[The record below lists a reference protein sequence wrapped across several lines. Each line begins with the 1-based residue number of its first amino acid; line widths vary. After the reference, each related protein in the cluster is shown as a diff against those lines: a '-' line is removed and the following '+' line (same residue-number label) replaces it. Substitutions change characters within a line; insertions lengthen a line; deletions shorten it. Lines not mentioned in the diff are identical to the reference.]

1 MFTASL
7 YVWYN
12 IVKWVLFMW
21 KKIFTVT
28 VVLLIALFIF
38 SKESI
43 SFDVVDDDGKPVTL
57 TLRKRRFQKYYNEV
71 ILSDGE
77 NVNTHVF
84 KDKYTLNIWKW
95 KTGRVN
101 DENNEDVVFGVY
113 NIAPHHRIM
122 TNRVFIYTVKDL
134 ELQPKFRASRLTY
147 PISDFTLYDIDG
159 DGYGEVV
166 AIEKYKSESYI
177 SAYKEY
183 DLKIERVYFGKFSF
197 EISRFLEDG
206 ENLSVETEKGTF
218 NVGLK
223 NKEVYLK

>member
-1 MFTASL
+1 
-7 YVWYN
+7 
-12 IVKWVLFMW
+12 MW
-21 KKIFTVT
+21 KKFLVVT
-28 VVLLIALFIF
+28 IVLVIILFIF

-57 TLRKRRFQKYYNEV
+57 TLRKRRFQKFYNEV
-71 ILSDGE
+71 TLSDGK

-147 PISDFTLYDIDG
+147 PISDFTLYDIDD
-159 DGYGEVV
+159 DGYDEVV
-166 AIEKYKSESYI
+166 AIEKYKGDTYI

-183 DLKIERVYFGKFSF
+183 DLKIERVYFGKFLF
-197 EISRFLEDG
+197 EISRFSNDS

>member
-1 MFTASL
+1 
-7 YVWYN
+7 
-12 IVKWVLFMW
+12 MW
-21 KKIFTVT
+21 KKFLVVT
-28 VVLLIALFIF
+28 IVLVIILFIF

-43 SFDVVDDDGKPVTL
+43 SFDVVDDDGKPVAL
-57 TLRKRRFQKYYNEV
+57 TLRKRRFQKFYNEV
-71 ILSDGE
+71 TLSDDE

-84 KDKYTLNIWKW
+84 KDKYTLNIWKL

-101 DENNEDVVFGVY
+101 DENNEDIAFGVY

-147 PISDFTLYDIDG
+147 PISDFTLFDIDG
-159 DGYGEVV
+159 DGYDEVM
-166 AIEKYKSESYI
+166 AIEKYKGDTYI

-183 DLKIERVYFGKFSF
+183 DLKIERVYFGKFLF
-197 EISRFLEDG
+197 EISRFSNDS
-206 ENLSVETEKGTF
+206 ENLSVETEKGRF

>member
-1 MFTASL
+1 M
-7 YVWYN
+7 WYN
-12 IVKWVLFMW
+12 IIKWVLFMW
-21 KKIFTVT
+21 KKFL
-28 VVLLIALFIF
+28 VVIIVLVIALFIF
-38 SKESI
+38 SKESV

-57 TLRKRRFQKYYNEV
+57 TLRKRRFQKFYNEV
-71 ILSDGE
+71 TLSDGE
-77 NVNTHVF
+77 NVKTHVF

-95 KTGRVN
+95 QTGRVN

-159 DGYGEVV
+159 DGYDEVV
-166 AIEKYKSESYI
+166 AIEKYKGESYI

-183 DLKIERVYFGKFSF
+183 DLKIERVYFDKFSF

>member
-1 MFTASL
+1 
-7 YVWYN
+7 
-12 IVKWVLFMW
+12 MW
-21 KKIFTVT
+21 KKFLVVT
-28 VVLLIALFIF
+28 IVLVIILFIF

-43 SFDVVDDDGKPVTL
+43 SFDVVDDDGKPVAL
-57 TLRKRRFQKYYNEV
+57 TLRKRRFQKFYNEV
-71 ILSDGE
+71 TLSDDE

-147 PISDFTLYDIDG
+147 PISDFTLYDIDD
-159 DGYGEVV
+159 DGYDEVV
-166 AIEKYKSESYI
+166 AIEKYKGDTYI

-183 DLKIERVYFGKFSF
+183 DLKIERVYFGKFLF
-197 EISRFLEDG
+197 EISRFSNDS

>member
-1 MFTASL
+1 
-7 YVWYN
+7 
-12 IVKWVLFMW
+12 MW

-38 SKESI
+38 SKKSI

-71 ILSDGE
+71 TLGDGE

-159 DGYGEVV
+159 DGYDEVL
-166 AIEKYKSESYI
+166 AIEKYKGDTYI

-197 EISRFLEDG
+197 EISRFLENG

>member
-1 MFTASL
+1 M
-7 YVWYN
+7 WYN
-12 IVKWVLFMW
+12 ILKWVLFMW
-21 KKIFTVT
+21 KKFFTVT

-71 ILSDGE
+71 TMSDGE

-159 DGYGEVV
+159 DGYDEVV
-166 AIEKYKSESYI
+166 AIEKYKGESYI

-183 DLKIERVYFGKFSF
+183 DLKIERVYFDKFSF

>member
-1 MFTASL
+1 M
-7 YVWYN
+7 WYN
-12 IVKWVLFMW
+12 IIKWVLFMW

-38 SKESI
+38 SKKSI

-57 TLRKRRFQKYYNEV
+57 TLRKKRFQKYYNEV
-71 ILSDGE
+71 TLSNGE

-147 PISDFTLYDIDG
+147 PISDFTLFDIDG
-159 DGYGEVV
+159 DGYDEVM
-166 AIEKYKSESYI
+166 AIEKYKGDTYI

-183 DLKIERVYFGKFSF
+183 DLKIERVYFGKFLF
-197 EISRFLEDG
+197 EISRFSNDS

>member
-1 MFTASL
+1 
-7 YVWYN
+7 
-12 IVKWVLFMW
+12 MW
-21 KKIFTVT
+21 KKFLVVT
-28 VVLLIALFIF
+28 IVLVIILFIF

-43 SFDVVDDDGKPVTL
+43 SFDVVDDDGKPVAL
-57 TLRKRRFQKYYNEV
+57 TLRKRRFQKFYNEV
-71 ILSDGE
+71 TLSDDE

-101 DENNEDVVFGVY
+101 DENNEDIAFGVY

-147 PISDFTLYDIDG
+147 PISDFTLFDIDG
-159 DGYGEVV
+159 DGYDEVV
-166 AIEKYKSESYI
+166 AIEKYKGDTYI

-183 DLKIERVYFGKFSF
+183 DLKIERVYFGKFLF
-197 EISRFLEDG
+197 EISRFSNDS

>member
-1 MFTASL
+1 M
-7 YVWYN
+7 WYN
-12 IVKWVLFMW
+12 IIKWVLFMW

-38 SKESI
+38 SKKSI

-71 ILSDGE
+71 TLSDGE

-147 PISDFTLYDIDG
+147 PISGFTLYDIDD
-159 DGYGEVV
+159 DGYDEVV
-166 AIEKYKSESYI
+166 AIEKYKGESYI
-177 SAYKEY
+177 SAYREY

-197 EISRFLEDG
+197 EISRFFEDG

>member
-1 MFTASL
+1 M
-7 YVWYN
+7 WYN
-12 IVKWVLFMW
+12 IIKWVLFMW
-21 KKIFTVT
+21 KKFFTVT

-57 TLRKRRFQKYYNEV
+57 TLRKRRFQNYYNEV
-71 ILSDGE
+71 TLSDGE

-84 KDKYTLNIWKW
+84 KEKYTLNIWKW

-159 DGYGEVV
+159 DGYDEVV
-166 AIEKYKSESYI
+166 AIEKYKGDTYI

>member
-1 MFTASL
+1 
-7 YVWYN
+7 
-12 IVKWVLFMW
+12 MW
-21 KKIFTVT
+21 KKFLVGTFVIVF
-28 VVLLIALFIF
+28 ILFMM
-38 SKESI
+38 SKESV

-71 ILSDGE
+71 TLSDDE
-77 NVNTHVF
+77 NVKTHVF

-159 DGYGEVV
+159 DGYDEVV
-166 AIEKYKSESYI
+166 AIEKYKGDTYI

-183 DLKIERVYFGKFSF
+183 DLKIEGVYFGKFSF
-197 EISRFLEDG
+197 EISRFLENG

>member
-1 MFTASL
+1 
-7 YVWYN
+7 
-12 IVKWVLFMW
+12 MW

-38 SKESI
+38 SKESV

-71 ILSDGE
+71 TLSDGK

-101 DENNEDVVFGVY
+101 DENNEDIAFGVY

-147 PISDFTLYDIDG
+147 PISDFTLFDIDG
-159 DGYGEVV
+159 DGYDEVM
-166 AIEKYKSESYI
+166 AIEKYKGDTYI

-183 DLKIERVYFGKFSF
+183 DLKIERVYFGKFLF
-197 EISRFLEDG
+197 EISRFSNDS

>member
-1 MFTASL
+1 
-7 YVWYN
+7 
-12 IVKWVLFMW
+12 MW
-21 KKIFTVT
+21 KKFLVVT
-28 VVLLIALFIF
+28 VVLLITLFVL
-38 SKESI
+38 SKESV

-57 TLRKRRFQKYYNEV
+57 TLRKRRFQKFYNEV
-71 ILSDGE
+71 TLSDGK

-101 DENNEDVVFGVY
+101 DENNEDVIFGVY

-159 DGYGEVV
+159 DGYDEVV
-166 AIEKYKSESYI
+166 AIEKYKGESYI

-183 DLKIERVYFGKFSF
+183 DLKIERVYFDKFSF

>member
-1 MFTASL
+1 
-7 YVWYN
+7 
-12 IVKWVLFMW
+12 MW
-21 KKIFTVT
+21 KKFLVVT
-28 VVLLIALFIF
+28 IVLVIILFIF

-43 SFDVVDDDGKPVTL
+43 SFDVVDDDGKPVAL
-57 TLRKRRFQKYYNEV
+57 TLRKRRFQKFYNEV
-71 ILSDGE
+71 TLSDDE

-101 DENNEDVVFGVY
+101 DENNEDIAFGVY

-147 PISDFTLYDIDG
+147 PISDFTLFDIDG
-159 DGYGEVV
+159 DGYDEVM
-166 AIEKYKSESYI
+166 AIEKYKGDTHI

-183 DLKIERVYFGKFSF
+183 DLKIERVYFGKFLF
-197 EISRFLEDG
+197 EISRFSNDS

>member
-1 MFTASL
+1 
-7 YVWYN
+7 
-12 IVKWVLFMW
+12 MW

>member
-1 MFTASL
+1 
-7 YVWYN
+7 
-12 IVKWVLFMW
+12 MW
-21 KKIFTVT
+21 KKFLVVT
-28 VVLLIALFIF
+28 IVLVIGLFVF

-43 SFDVVDDDGKPVTL
+43 SFDVVDDDGKPVAL
-57 TLRKRRFQKYYNEV
+57 TLRKRRFQKFYNEV
-71 ILSDGE
+71 TLSDDE

-101 DENNEDVVFGVY
+101 DENNEDIAFGVY

-147 PISDFTLYDIDG
+147 PISDFTLFDIDG
-159 DGYGEVV
+159 DGYDEVM
-166 AIEKYKSESYI
+166 AIEKYKGDTYI

-183 DLKIERVYFGKFSF
+183 DLKIERVYFGKFLF
-197 EISRFLEDG
+197 EISRFSNDS

>member
-1 MFTASL
+1 M
-7 YVWYN
+7 WYN
-12 IVKWVLFMW
+12 IIKWVLFMW

-57 TLRKRRFQKYYNEV
+57 TLRERRFQKYYNEV
-71 ILSDGE
+71 TLSDGE
-77 NVNTHVF
+77 NVNTYVF

-159 DGYGEVV
+159 DGYDEVV
-166 AIEKYKSESYI
+166 TIEKYKGDTYI

-197 EISRFLEDG
+197 EISHFLEDG

>member
-1 MFTASL
+1 M
-7 YVWYN
+7 WYN
-12 IVKWVLFMW
+12 ILKWVLFMW
-21 KKIFTVT
+21 KKFFTVT

-57 TLRKRRFQKYYNEV
+57 TLRKRRVQKYYNDV
-71 ILSDGE
+71 TMSDGE

-84 KDKYTLNIWKW
+84 RDKYTLNIWKW

-147 PISDFTLYDIDG
+147 PIADFTLYDIDG
-159 DGYGEVV
+159 DGYDEVV
-166 AIEKYKSESYI
+166 AIENYKGDSYI

-183 DLKIERVYFGKFSF
+183 DLKIERVYFGKFSY
-197 EISRFLEDG
+197 EISRFLDDE

>member
-1 MFTASL
+1 
-7 YVWYN
+7 
-12 IVKWVLFMW
+12 MW
-21 KKIFTVT
+21 KKFLVVT
-28 VVLLIALFIF
+28 IVLVIILFIF

-43 SFDVVDDDGKPVTL
+43 SFDVVDDDGKPVAL
-57 TLRKRRFQKYYNEV
+57 TLRKRRFQKFYNEV
-71 ILSDGE
+71 TLSDDE

-101 DENNEDVVFGVY
+101 DENNEDIAFGVY

-147 PISDFTLYDIDG
+147 PISDFTLFDIDG
-159 DGYGEVV
+159 DGYDEVM
-166 AIEKYKSESYI
+166 AIEKYKGDTYI

-183 DLKIERVYFGKFSF
+183 DLKIERVYFGKFLF
-197 EISRFLEDG
+197 EISRFSNDS

>member
-1 MFTASL
+1 M
-7 YVWYN
+7 WYN
-12 IVKWVLFMW
+12 IIKWVLFMW

-71 ILSDGE
+71 TLSDGE

-147 PISDFTLYDIDG
+147 PISDFTLFDIDG
-159 DGYGEVV
+159 DGYDEVM
-166 AIEKYKSESYI
+166 AIEKYKGDTYI

-197 EISRFLEDG
+197 EISHFLEDG

>member
-1 MFTASL
+1 
-7 YVWYN
+7 
-12 IVKWVLFMW
+12 MW
-21 KKIFTVT
+21 KKFLVVT
-28 VVLLIALFIF
+28 IVLVIILFIF

-43 SFDVVDDDGKPVTL
+43 SFDVVDDDGKPVAL
-57 TLRKRRFQKYYNEV
+57 TLRKRRFQKFYNEV
-71 ILSDGE
+71 TLSDDE

-95 KTGRVN
+95 KMGRVN
-101 DENNEDVVFGVY
+101 DENNEDIAFGVY

-147 PISDFTLYDIDG
+147 PISDFTLFDIDG
-159 DGYGEVV
+159 DGYDEVV
-166 AIEKYKSESYI
+166 AIEKYKGDTYI

-183 DLKIERVYFGKFSF
+183 DLKIERVYFGKFLF
-197 EISRFLEDG
+197 EISRFSNDS

>member
-1 MFTASL
+1 
-7 YVWYN
+7 
-12 IVKWVLFMW
+12 MW
-21 KKIFTVT
+21 KKFLVGTFVIVF
-28 VVLLIALFIF
+28 ILFMM
-38 SKESI
+38 SKESV

-71 ILSDGE
+71 TLSDDE
-77 NVNTHVF
+77 NVKTHVF

-101 DENNEDVVFGVY
+101 DENNEDIAFGVY

-147 PISDFTLYDIDG
+147 PISDFTLFDIDG
-159 DGYGEVV
+159 DGYDEVM
-166 AIEKYKSESYI
+166 AIEKYKGDTYI

-183 DLKIERVYFGKFSF
+183 DLKIERVYFGKFLF
-197 EISRFLEDG
+197 EISRFSNDS

>member
-1 MFTASL
+1 
-7 YVWYN
+7 
-12 IVKWVLFMW
+12 MW
-21 KKIFTVT
+21 KKFLVVT
-28 VVLLIALFIF
+28 IVLVIILFIF

-43 SFDVVDDDGKPVTL
+43 SFDVVDDDGKPIAL
-57 TLRKRRFQKYYNEV
+57 TLRKKRFQKYYNEV
-71 ILSDGE
+71 TLSDDE
-77 NVNTHVF
+77 NVNIHVF

-147 PISDFTLYDIDG
+147 PISDFTLFDIDG
-159 DGYGEVV
+159 DGYDEVM
-166 AIEKYKSESYI
+166 AIEKYKGDTYI

-183 DLKIERVYFGKFSF
+183 DLKIERVYFGKFLF
-197 EISRFLEDG
+197 EISRFSNDS
-206 ENLSVETEKGTF
+206 ENLSVETEKGRF

>member
-1 MFTASL
+1 M
-7 YVWYN
+7 WYN

-71 ILSDGE
+71 TLSDGE
-77 NVNTHVF
+77 NVNTYVF

-159 DGYGEVV
+159 DGYDEVV
-166 AIEKYKSESYI
+166 AIEKYKGDTYI

>member
-1 MFTASL
+1 M
-7 YVWYN
+7 WYN
-12 IVKWVLFMW
+12 IIKWVLFMW

-28 VVLLIALFIF
+28 VVLLIALFVF

-147 PISDFTLYDIDG
+147 PISDFALYDIDG
-159 DGYGEVV
+159 DGYDEVV
-166 AIEKYKSESYI
+166 AIEKYKGESYI

-197 EISRFLEDG
+197 EVSRFIEDG

>member
-1 MFTASL
+1 
-7 YVWYN
+7 
-12 IVKWVLFMW
+12 MW
-21 KKIFTVT
+21 KKFLVGTFVIVF
-28 VVLLIALFIF
+28 ILFMM
-38 SKESI
+38 SKESV

-71 ILSDGE
+71 TLSDDE

-95 KTGRVN
+95 KMGRVN
-101 DENNEDVVFGVY
+101 DENNEDIAFGVY

-147 PISDFTLYDIDG
+147 PISDFTLFDIDG
-159 DGYGEVV
+159 DGYDEVV
-166 AIEKYKSESYI
+166 AIEKYKGDFYI

-183 DLKIERVYFGKFSF
+183 DLKIERVYFGKFLF
-197 EISRFLEDG
+197 EISRFTHDE
-206 ENLSVETEKGTF
+206 ENLSVETEKGKF

>member
-1 MFTASL
+1 
-7 YVWYN
+7 
-12 IVKWVLFMW
+12 MW
-21 KKIFTVT
+21 KKFLVVT
-28 VVLLIALFIF
+28 IVLVIILFIF

-43 SFDVVDDDGKPVTL
+43 SFDVVDDDGKPIAL
-57 TLRKRRFQKYYNEV
+57 TLRKKRFQKYYNEV
-71 ILSDGE
+71 TLSDDE
-77 NVNTHVF
+77 NVNIHVF

-147 PISDFTLYDIDG
+147 PISDFTLFDIDG
-159 DGYGEVV
+159 DGYDEVM
-166 AIEKYKSESYI
+166 AIEKYKGDTYI

-183 DLKIERVYFGKFSF
+183 DLKIERVYFGKFLF
-197 EISRFLEDG
+197 EISRFSNDS

>member
-1 MFTASL
+1 
-7 YVWYN
+7 
-12 IVKWVLFMW
+12 MW

-28 VVLLIALFIF
+28 VVLLIALFVF

-57 TLRKRRFQKYYNEV
+57 TLRKRRFQKFYNEV
-71 ILSDGE
+71 TLSNGE

-159 DGYGEVV
+159 DGYDEVV
-166 AIEKYKSESYI
+166 AIEKYKGESYI

>member
-1 MFTASL
+1 
-7 YVWYN
+7 
-12 IVKWVLFMW
+12 MW
-21 KKIFTVT
+21 KKFLVVT
-28 VVLLIALFIF
+28 IVLVIILFIF

-43 SFDVVDDDGKPVTL
+43 SFDVVDDDGKPVAL
-57 TLRKRRFQKYYNEV
+57 TLRKRRFQKFYNEV
-71 ILSDGE
+71 TLSDDE

-101 DENNEDVVFGVY
+101 DENNEDIAFGVY

-147 PISDFTLYDIDG
+147 PISDFTLFDIDG
-159 DGYGEVV
+159 DGYDEVM
-166 AIEKYKSESYI
+166 AIEKYKGDAYI

-183 DLKIERVYFGKFSF
+183 DLKIERVYFGKFLF
-197 EISRFLEDG
+197 EISRFSNDS

>member
-1 MFTASL
+1 
-7 YVWYN
+7 
-12 IVKWVLFMW
+12 MW
-21 KKIFTVT
+21 KKFLVGTFVIVF
-28 VVLLIALFIF
+28 ILFMM
-38 SKESI
+38 SKESV

-57 TLRKRRFQKYYNEV
+57 TIRKRRFQKYYNEV
-71 ILSDGE
+71 TLSDDE

-147 PISDFTLYDIDG
+147 PISDFTLFDIDG
-159 DGYGEVV
+159 DGYDEVM
-166 AIEKYKSESYI
+166 AIEKYKGDTYI

-183 DLKIERVYFGKFSF
+183 DLKIERVYFGKFLF
-197 EISRFLEDG
+197 EISRFSNDS

>member
-1 MFTASL
+1 
-7 YVWYN
+7 
-12 IVKWVLFMW
+12 MW
-21 KKIFTVT
+21 KKFLVVT
-28 VVLLIALFIF
+28 IVLVIILFIF

-43 SFDVVDDDGKPVTL
+43 SFDVVDDDGKPVAL

-71 ILSDGE
+71 TLGDGE

-159 DGYGEVV
+159 DGYDEVL
-166 AIEKYKSESYI
+166 AIEKYKGDTYI

-183 DLKIERVYFGKFSF
+183 DLKIERVYFGKFLF
-197 EISRFLEDG
+197 EISRFSNDS

>member
-1 MFTASL
+1 
-7 YVWYN
+7 
-12 IVKWVLFMW
+12 MW
-21 KKIFTVT
+21 KKFLVVT
-28 VVLLIALFIF
+28 IVLVIILFIF

-43 SFDVVDDDGKPVTL
+43 SFDVVDDDGKPVAL
-57 TLRKRRFQKYYNEV
+57 TLRKRRFQKFYNEV
-71 ILSDGE
+71 TLSDGK

-101 DENNEDVVFGVY
+101 DENNEDIAFGVY

-147 PISDFTLYDIDG
+147 PISDFTLYDIDD
-159 DGYGEVV
+159 DGYDEVV
-166 AIEKYKSESYI
+166 AIEKYKGDTYI

-197 EISRFLEDG
+197 EISRFLENG
-206 ENLSVETEKGTF
+206 ENLSIETEKGTF

>member
-1 MFTASL
+1 
-7 YVWYN
+7 
-12 IVKWVLFMW
+12 MW
-21 KKIFTVT
+21 KKFLVVT
-28 VVLLIALFIF
+28 IVLVIILFIF

-43 SFDVVDDDGKPVTL
+43 SFDVVDDDGKPVAL
-57 TLRKRRFQKYYNEV
+57 TLRKRRFQKFYNEV
-71 ILSDGE
+71 TLSDDE

-101 DENNEDVVFGVY
+101 DENNENNEDVVFGVY

-134 ELQPKFRASRLTY
+134 ELRPKFRASRLTY
-147 PISDFTLYDIDG
+147 PISDFTLYDIDD
-159 DGYGEVV
+159 DGYDEVV
-166 AIEKYKSESYI
+166 AIEKYKGDTYI

-197 EISRFLEDG
+197 EISRFLENG

>member
-1 MFTASL
+1 
-7 YVWYN
+7 
-12 IVKWVLFMW
+12 MW
-21 KKIFTVT
+21 KKFLVVT
-28 VVLLIALFIF
+28 IVLVIILFIF

-43 SFDVVDDDGKPVTL
+43 SFDVVDDDGKPVAL
-57 TLRKRRFQKYYNEV
+57 TLRKRRFQKFYNEV
-71 ILSDGE
+71 TLSDGK

-101 DENNEDVVFGVY
+101 DENNEDVAFGVY

-147 PISDFTLYDIDG
+147 PISDFTLFDIDG
-159 DGYGEVV
+159 DGYDEVV
-166 AIEKYKSESYI
+166 AIEKYKGDTYI

-183 DLKIERVYFGKFSF
+183 DLKIERVYFGKFLF
-197 EISRFLEDG
+197 EISRFSNDS

>member
-1 MFTASL
+1 M
-7 YVWYN
+7 WYN

>member
-1 MFTASL
+1 
-7 YVWYN
+7 
-12 IVKWVLFMW
+12 MW
-21 KKIFTVT
+21 KKFLVGTFVIVF
-28 VVLLIALFIF
+28 ILFMM
-38 SKESI
+38 SKESV

-71 ILSDGE
+71 TLSDDE
-77 NVNTHVF
+77 NVKTHVF

-159 DGYGEVV
+159 DGYDEVM
-166 AIEKYKSESYI
+166 AIEKYKGDTYI

-183 DLKIERVYFGKFSF
+183 DLKIERVYFGKFLF
-197 EISRFLEDG
+197 EISRFSNDS

>member
-1 MFTASL
+1 M
-7 YVWYN
+7 WYN

-21 KKIFTVT
+21 KKFLVGTFVIV
-28 VVLLIALFIF
+28 FILSMM
-38 SKESI
+38 SKESV

-71 ILSDGE
+71 TLSDDE
-77 NVNTHVF
+77 NVKTHVF

-101 DENNEDVVFGVY
+101 DENNEDVIFGVY

-159 DGYGEVV
+159 DGYDEVV
-166 AIEKYKSESYI
+166 AIEKYKGESYI

-197 EISRFLEDG
+197 EISHFLEDG

>member
-1 MFTASL
+1 
-7 YVWYN
+7 
-12 IVKWVLFMW
+12 MW
-21 KKIFTVT
+21 KKFLVGTFVIVF
-28 VVLLIALFIF
+28 ILFMM
-38 SKESI
+38 SKESV

-71 ILSDGE
+71 TLSDGE

-147 PISDFTLYDIDG
+147 PISDFTLFDIDG
-159 DGYGEVV
+159 DGYDEVM
-166 AIEKYKSESYI
+166 AIEKYKGDTYI

-183 DLKIERVYFGKFSF
+183 DLKIERVYFGKFLF
-197 EISRFLEDG
+197 EISRFSNDS

>member
-1 MFTASL
+1 
-7 YVWYN
+7 
-12 IVKWVLFMW
+12 MW
-21 KKIFTVT
+21 KKFLVVT
-28 VVLLIALFIF
+28 IVLVIILFIF
-38 SKESI
+38 SKESV
-43 SFDVVDDDGKPVTL
+43 SFDVVDDDGKSVTL

-71 ILSDGE
+71 TLSDDE

-159 DGYGEVV
+159 DGYDEVV

-183 DLKIERVYFGKFSF
+183 DLKIERVYFGKFLF
-197 EISRFLEDG
+197 EISRFSNDS

>member
-1 MFTASL
+1 
-7 YVWYN
+7 
-12 IVKWVLFMW
+12 MW
-21 KKIFTVT
+21 KKFLVVT
-28 VVLLIALFIF
+28 IVLVIGLFVF

-43 SFDVVDDDGKPVTL
+43 SFDVVDDDGEIVAL
-57 TLRKRRFQKYYNEV
+57 TLRKRRFQKFYNEV
-71 ILSDGE
+71 TLSDGE
-77 NVNTHVF
+77 RSNVHF
-84 KDKYTLNIWKW
+84 YKGKYTLNIWKW

-101 DENNEDVVFGVY
+101 DENNEDVAFGVY

-147 PISDFTLYDIDG
+147 PISDFTLFDIDG
-159 DGYGEVV
+159 DGYDEVM
-166 AIEKYKSESYI
+166 AIEKYKGDTYI

-183 DLKIERVYFGKFSF
+183 DLKIERVYFGKFLF
-197 EISRFLEDG
+197 EISRFSNDS